1 MSDPLTDLEA
11 AQAFTSKHKHKPGG
25 ARTGGFS
32 PIINWHTPKNGQPQC
47 WCGTTSY
54 SGSWPSY
61 SQCSNVGKTKLADG
75 STWCGSHTPDAFK
88 RRAAAQAERDRASR
102 EKWDAK
108 HRAWKENQR
117 RDQSFPGL
125 LDALRQ
131 IEAGHNDPRALAR
144 EVLAKYD
151 GETA

>member
-11 AQAFTSKHKHKPGG
+11 AKAFTAKHKHTPGG
-25 ARTGGFS
+25 VSGGFS
-32 PIINWHTPKNGQPQC
+32 PIINWYTPKNGQPQC
-47 WCGTTSY
+47 WCGVSTYDRITRFY
-54 SGSWPSY
+54 
-61 SQCSNVGKTKLADG
+61 QCTNVGKTKLADG
-75 STWCGSHTPDAFK
+75 STWCGSHTPAAFK
-88 RRAAAQAERDRASR
+88 RRADAQAERDRVSR

-108 HRAWKENQR
+108 TRAWRENQR
-117 RDQSFPGL
+117 RDQSFPGF